1 MGLEFRLI
9 GVLGSIL
16 GILGTGEVQG
26 RVLSPKRT
34 AKKITLIL
42 QILIY
47 CLEMQGTYRRRWSN
61 IALFDFGFK
70 KLFYGVGCWRNI
82 RDSSHWQRK
91 VILKTKLQRFS
102 IRHT

>member
-1 MGLEFRLI
+1 
-9 GVLGSIL
+9 
-16 GILGTGEVQG
+16 
-26 RVLSPKRT
+26 
-34 AKKITLIL
+34 
-42 QILIY
+42 
-47 CLEMQGTYRRRWSN
+47 MQGTYRRRWSN

-102 IRHT
+102 IRHTLMYIHGQLIILKPILSCFY